1 MCIIPDEFKR
11 TKPAANNTLK
21 RWLKM
26 RIKRYLDEDMSM
38 NLYDNSSYNKQG
50 FTIVINYFSENI
62 ITDFN
67 YKTLKAAMIDFNEQL
82 DLIGFNNG

>member
-1 MCIIPDEFKR
+1 
-11 TKPAANNTLK
+11 
-21 RWLKM
+21 M